1 MPDAENLQVFGL
13 RRISGGS
20 SRETYSFDLEWQERG
35 ETRRRPL
42 IGRRDPT
49 GGLLKSE
56 REREF
61 RVIEAMH
68 RAGLRVPE
76 ALFLELDHS
85 VMERPFFVMHRA
97 AGRTSNGAVPASE
110 PRNSAKKSHTS
121 FWMSWSASNRSITVR
136 WDWSFLANPEISQ
149 NRRACRPRIG
159 PKFTIAT
166 VWASTTRCSTRPSRS
181 WRQIRWSPSA

>member
-85 VMERPFFVMHRA
+85 VMDRPFFVMHRA

-110 PRNSAKKSHTS
+110 PAQLREKIAHQ
-121 FWMSWSASNRSITVR
+121 FLDELVR
-136 WDWSFLANPEISQ
+136 IQSLDYRALGWSFLANPKISQ
-149 NRRACRPRIG
+149 NRRACRPHIG
-159 PKFTIAT
+159 PKSTIAT
-166 VWASTTRCSTRPSRS
+166 VWASTTRCSMRPSRG
-181 WRQIRWSPSA
+181 WRQIRWWPTG